1 MSEEGS
7 PLHDLIRRVRSD
19 DQDAATEIVAMYQ
32 PHVLRAVRLRMR
44 DSRLRLALDPVDVC
58 QSVMASFFARLLL
71 GQFDV
76 DSPEQLIRLLEKMAR
91 NKVAS
96 QARKAQVTRRE
107 IRGVDA
113 GADRALPQASSVP
126 DPSRVVAER
135 DLLEQFQRRMSHEER
150 RLSDLRGSGREWSE
164 IAEEV
169 GSSPA
174 ALRKKLARALDRIAR
189 ELGLDDDD
197 E

>member
-7 PLHDLIRRVRSD
+7 PLPDLIRRVRSG
-19 DQDAATEIVAMYQ
+19 DQDAAAEIVSIYQ

-44 DSRLRLALDPVDVC
+44 DSRLRLALDATDVC

-71 GQFDV
+71 GQFNV
-76 DSPEQLIRLLEKMAR
+76 DSPEQLLRLLETMAR

-107 IRGVDA
+107 IRGIDGSDE
-113 GADRALPQASSVP
+113 GAILQTSSVP
-126 DPSRVVAER
+126 DPSRIVAER

-150 RLSDLRGSGREWSE
+150 RLSDLRGAGREWAE
-164 IAEEV
+164 IAAEV

-189 ELGLDDDD
+189 ELGLDDDGN
-197 E
+197 